1 MFVQEEVFNILFVKR
16 SKEESSFFVY
26 CQNCALKSSP
36 TLAEYGVL
44 YQYEVSDLMQTYD
57 SFVMFQVCSHV
68 GVVSLVCS
76 IGPNAAHSLQ
86 WMSWGWGWL
95 DTAAGPLFN
104 ETC

>member
-1 MFVQEEVFNILFVKR
+1 MFVKR

-76 IGPNAAHSLQ
+76 IVSKCCTQSAVDELGVGVVRYCS
-86 WMSWGWGWL
+86 G
-95 DTAAGPLFN
+95 TPL
-104 ETC
+104 